1 MYPKCPAGLWEG
13 DATPVIKHLTCLRV
27 RIHFSKRP
35 FFSRR
40 TFVPGLPPK
49 DPEVAILEEESSWE
63 INCCAICLGQR
74 GCPKG
79 PWARG
84 QHPGVPAMAGSCCS
98 QIPIGE
104 PRLCPTAL
112 VSRSPLKLGRAS
124 SCFVVGWASKLTSSL
139 FPPQGEV
146 GILEMGGTD
155 NK

>member
-104 PRLCPTAL
+104 PRLCPDGRKQTA
-112 VSRSPLKLGRAS
+112 SPNKRCIILLLSYQEK
-124 SCFVVGWASKLTSSL
+124 GWIFKTMR
-139 FPPQGEV
+139 PRH
-146 GILEMGGTD
+146 
-155 NK
+155 